1 MLWVLLGSLMTAL
14 LLYLAMAHVTDR
26 VIRRRLAAER
36 RARDA
41 RRSVRRL
48 AREVNRR
55 WLEDLQSVER

>member
-14 LLYLAMAHVTDR
+14 LLYLAMAQVTNR

-36 RARDA
+36 RARDT